1 MEGNMA
7 LLVEIR
13 CVNKSDRTNPHE
25 QINYV
30 GGINADGTHW
40 ILSQDQAIK
49 GIEEGKYSFYVD
61 KAGKQVKVIIAVSSY
76 GHKYLKTEADTTT
89 SNNLLSL
96 PECP

>member
-25 QINYV
+25 QINNV
-30 GGINADGTHW
+30 GGINTDGTRW
-40 ILSQDQAIK
+40 KLSQDQAIK
-49 GIEEGKYSFYVD
+49 GIEEGKYSFYVN
-61 KAGKQVKVIIAVSSY
+61 KTGNQVKVIIAVSSY